1 MTDTD
6 SLPTAALIEA
16 ALVEEGAKKS
26 GLVWL
31 TVGAAPPRPVWHV
44 WLDGSSWLVS
54 GRREDGAEQYVA
66 GLADAAEVIVD
77 VRSKDKG
84 GRLPGWTA
92 EVAVVPP
99 GDPRYEG
106 AVLALHAARL
116 NAPDGEGQPARW
128 ARECDLVR
136 LTPTGAAGALPT
148 DAGRT
153 VPVGSPAVTR
163 GASPLNLSIGRR
175 RRRGH

>member
-6 SLPTAALIEA
+6 SLPGAAPVEA

-26 GLVWL
+26 GLLWL
-31 TVGAAPPRPVWHV
+31 TVGDAPPRPVWHV
-44 WLDGSSWLVS
+44 WLDGSSWLIT
-54 GRREDGAEQYVA
+54 GRRADGAEQYVP
-66 GLADAAEVIVD
+66 GLTDAAQAIVD

-92 EVAVVPP
+92 EVAVVGPDDP
-99 GDPRYEG
+99 GYEG

-116 NAPDGEGQPARW
+116 NAPDGEEQPARW

-136 LTPTGAAGALPT
+136 LTPTGPALALPA

-163 GASPLNLSIGRR
+163 GAAPFNRSIGRL